1 MGLREIADGYD
12 NTRLT
17 LQRVATHVLA
27 RRRWVQTRRFG
38 LRVGA
43 DGIATPMFGDDDESL
58 RVVGVTLFR
67 ERRIDGEARTTAVSI
82 DGASLR
88 ALGAFADVD
97 LAVAF
102 SAGHDTPEI
111 GDLDMPMSVDAD
123 AVALITAWYRVGHE
137 ALDRTIAAH
146 ADAAAAAVQ
155 LWPEHFDLAVD
166 LAAGRSR
173 ANFGVS
179 PGDAFSAEPYAY
191 VGPWDAARPGDPTYW
206 NAPFGAVLNY
216 AVPRTAADPVQRVAG
231 FFAKGLELLTGAPPR
246 VL

>member
-1 MGLREIADGYD
+1 MGLREIVDDYD

-27 RRRWVQTRRFG
+27 RRRWVHTRRFG

-58 RVVGVTLFR
+58 RVVGATLFH
-67 ERRIDGEARTTAVSI
+67 ERRIDGDARTTAASI
-82 DGASLR
+82 HGASLR

-97 LAVAF
+97 LGAAF
-102 SAGHDTPEI
+102 SAGHDTPDV
-111 GDLDMPMSVDAD
+111 GDLDAPISLDAD
-123 AVALITAWYRVGHE
+123 AVALITNWYRVGHE
-137 ALDRTIAAH
+137 ALDRTIAAR
-146 ADAAAAAVQ
+146 ANAAASAVQ

-173 ANFGVS
+173 ANLGVS
-179 PGDAFSAEPYAY
+179 PGDGFSAEPYAY
-191 VGPWDAARPGDPTYW
+191 VGPWDAARPGDAAYW
-206 NAPFGAVLNY
+206 NAPFGAVLSY
-216 AVPRTAADPVQRVAG
+216 AVARAAADPVQRLAE
-231 FFAKGLELLTGAPPR
+231 FFAKGVELLASTS